1 MGSGNQPT
9 HEHREGGRV
18 YRHAGEDHPDGGVDH
33 RAVEGDVVHA
43 VEGDSLEVP
52 VFEEELTATTRERE
66 VGEVQV
72 SKDVVAEEQVLEV
85 PVTEERVRVQRRAV
99 QGDATPDAN
108 AFQEGTFEVPIR
120 GEEVEL
126 QKHARV
132 TEEVEIAKEAV
143 QHTEQVGGTVR
154 REEVV
159 VEETT
164 PNTGTRGTGTSRTS

>member
-18 YRHAGEDHPDGGVDH
+18 YRHAGEDHPDGGIDH

-43 VEGDSLEVP
+43 VEGETLDVP

-99 QGDATPDAN
+99 QGNATPDAN

-126 QKHARV
+126 QKHTRV
-132 TEEVEIAKEAV
+132 AEEVEIAKEAV

>member
-1 MGSGNQPT
+1 MERNDQPT
-9 HEHREGGRV
+9 HVHREGGRV
-18 YRHAGEDHPDGGVDH
+18 YRHAGEDHPEGGVDH
-33 RAVEGDVVHA
+33 RPVEGDVIHA
-43 VEGDSLEVP
+43 VEGDTLDIP

-126 QKHARV
+126 QKRTRV

-164 PNTGTRGTGTSRTS
+164 RDTGTAGTGTARTS

>member
-99 QGDATPDAN
+99 QGDATPDTN

>member
-1 MGSGNQPT
+1 MGSDPQQT
-9 HEHREGGRV
+9 HIHREGGRV
-18 YRHAGEDHPDGGVDH
+18 FRHAGEDHPEGSVDH

-43 VEGDSLEVP
+43 VEGDTLDIP
-52 VFEEELTATTRERE
+52 VFEEELTATTRQRE

-72 SKDVVAEEQVLEV
+72 SKDVIAEEQVLQV
-85 PVTEERVRVQRRAV
+85 PVTEERVHVQRRAV

-126 QKHARV
+126 QKRTRV
-132 TEEVEIAKEAV
+132 AEEVEVAKEAV
-143 QHTEQVGGTVR
+143 QRTEQVSGTVR

-164 PNTGTRGTGTSRTS
+164 PDAGLGGSTTTRST

>member
-43 VEGDSLEVP
+43 VEGETLDVP

-99 QGDATPDAN
+99 QGDAT
-108 AFQEGTFEVPIR
+108 
-120 GEEVEL
+120 
-126 QKHARV
+126 
-132 TEEVEIAKEAV
+132 
-143 QHTEQVGGTVR
+143 
-154 REEVV
+154 
-159 VEETT
+159 
-164 PNTGTRGTGTSRTS
+164 